1 MNGVTN
7 PFGAMV
13 HEGQQLYHV
22 SAEDRSRAAGRF
34 SRDEC
39 NAALLMSG
47 LQKTVIAAVQRR
59 LRYLDKVVVRIHF
72 EDHGQDFLRWEIDAK
87 GKVIGCEP
95 FQASYWCG
103 LEVWQP
109 SLLRAGDLVH
119 FLDRDGQSRRI
130 KYRLERADH
139 IKKGCA
145 A

>member
-1 MNGVTN
+1 MNTAAN
-7 PFGAMV
+7 PFEAMV

-22 SAEDRSRAAGRF
+22 SAEDRSRAASRF
-34 SRDEC
+34 SRDQC
-39 NAALLMSG
+39 NAALQLTG

-59 LRYLDKVVVRIHF
+59 LRYLDKVVVRIYF

-95 FQASYWCG
+95 FQASHWCG

-119 FLDRDGQSRRI
+119 FFDGDGQSRHI
-130 KYRLERADH
+130 KYRLERVDH

-145 A
+145 L